1 MSTSISAC
9 YDFAAHTPRDFS
21 RKSAVPYSLLGSAAV
36 ACLVVGCAW
45 TVYTNVFA
53 AGIYPSAGNFDVAVI
68 KRSPAPVR
76 TVLAASNTSIVIE
89 SPPVISA
96 PAVVA
101 QGPSFSFADRFSA
114 AAPQSVAA
122 APQAV
127 ATPPQA
133 VAAAP
138 QAVTAPPQPE
148 RQVAA
153 LAPVTP
159 PPAAAP
165 ERKVA
170 DAVPMPAS
178 RPADARKSAGASVR
192 DMAQRAK
199 AAVMSVASND
209 KPEAPAKPPTIFERL
224 FGKFESTIS
233 NSGSALAYAS
243 ADASST
249 GSLGPA
255 SQNIASVGT
264 GALYDRQTAVYDIAA
279 HMVYLPDGTKLEAH
293 SGLGS
298 SLDDPRSANI
308 RMRGVTPP
316 HLYDLKPR
324 EALFHGVAALR
335 LNPVGGEESIYGRS
349 GLLAHTF
356 MLGPNGDSNGCVS
369 FRDYNAFLDA
379 YRNKGV
385 RRLAVVAHL

>member
-1 MSTSISAC
+1 MSSSNSAC
-9 YDFAAHTPRDFS
+9 YDFAATPRDFS
-21 RKSAVPYSLLGSAAV
+21 RKAVVPYGFLGSAAV
-36 ACLVVGCAW
+36 ACLVAGCAW

-53 AGIYPSAGNFDVAVI
+53 AGVYPSASNFDVAVI
-68 KRSPAPVR
+68 KRAPVPVR
-76 TVLAASNTSIVIE
+76 TALAASNTSVVVE
-89 SPPVISA
+89 TPPVISA

-101 QGPSFSFADRFSA
+101 QGPSFSFADRFAA

-122 APQAV
+122 APQE
-127 ATPPQA
+127 

-138 QAVTAPPQPE
+138 QAVAPE

-159 PPAAAP
+159 PAA

-178 RPADARKSAGASVR
+178 RPAHKGAGASVR

-224 FGKFESTIS
+224 FGKFESTVS

-249 GSLGPA
+249 SSLGPA
-255 SQNIASVGT
+255 SQNIASLGT
-264 GALYDRQTAVYDIAA
+264 GALYDRQTAVYDISA

-335 LNPVGGEESIYGRS
+335 LNPVGGEGAIYGRS

-369 FRDYNAFLDA
+369 FRDYNAFLEA

>member
-9 YDFAAHTPRDFS
+9 YDFSAPTPRNFP
-21 RKSAVPYSLLGSAAV
+21 RKAGAINFFGSAAV

-45 TVYTNVFA
+45 TVYSNIFA

-68 KRSPAPVR
+68 KRPPTPVRNVLTASNSSVVVESARVAPAPVM
-76 TVLAASNTSIVIE
+76 VSQGPV
-89 SPPVISA
+89 SPGPVS
-96 PAVVA
+96 
-101 QGPSFSFADRFSA
+101 QGPSFSFDDRFAA

-122 APQAV
+122 APQ
-127 ATPPQA
+127 
-133 VAAAP
+133 
-138 QAVTAPPQPE
+138 PE

-153 LAPVTP
+153 LGPAA
-159 PPAAAP
+159 PPASAP
-165 ERKVA
+165 EHKVA

-178 RPADARKSAGASVR
+178 RPRSSGASVR

-209 KPEAPAKPPTIFERL
+209 KPEAPTKPPTIFERL
-224 FGKFESTIS
+224 FGKFESTAS
-233 NSGSALAYAS
+233 NAGSALAYAS
-243 ADASST
+243 ADVSST
-249 GSLGPA
+249 SSLGPA
-255 SQNIASVGT
+255 NQNIASVGT
-264 GALYDRQTAVYDIAA
+264 GALYDRQTAVYDISA

-298 SLDDPRSANI
+298 SLDDPRSASV

-335 LNPVGGEESIYGRS
+335 LNPVGGEGAIYGRA

-369 FRDYNAFLDA
+369 FRDYNAFLNA
-379 YRNKGV
+379 YRNQGV

>member
-1 MSTSISAC
+1 MSSSNSAC
-9 YDFAAHTPRDFS
+9 YDFAATPRNFS
-21 RKSAVPYSLLGSAAV
+21 RKAVVPYGFLGSAAV
-36 ACLVVGCAW
+36 ACLVAGCAW

-53 AGIYPSAGNFDVAVI
+53 AGVYPSAGNFDVAVI
-68 KRSPAPVR
+68 KRAPAPVR
-76 TVLAASNTSIVIE
+76 TALAASNTSVVVE
-89 SPPVISA
+89 TPPVISA

-101 QGPSFSFADRFSA
+101 QGPSLSFADRFAA

-127 ATPPQA
+127 S
-133 VAAAP
+133 
-138 QAVTAPPQPE
+138 
-148 RQVAA
+148 
-153 LAPVTP
+153 P

-178 RPADARKSAGASVR
+178 RPAESRKGAGASVR
-192 DMAQRAK
+192 DVAQRAK
-199 AAVMSVASND
+199 AAMMSVASND

-224 FGKFESTIS
+224 FGKFESSVS

-243 ADASST
+243 ADVSST
-249 GSLGPA
+249 SSLGPA
-255 SQNIASVGT
+255 SQNIASLGT
-264 GALYDRQTAVYDIAA
+264 GALYDRQTAVYDISA

-335 LNPVGGEESIYGRS
+335 LNPVGGEGSIYGRS

>member
-1 MSTSISAC
+1 MSSSNSAC
-9 YDFAAHTPRDFS
+9 YDFAATPRDFS
-21 RKSAVPYSLLGSAAV
+21 RKAVVPYGFLGSAAV
-36 ACLVVGCAW
+36 ACLVAGCAW

-53 AGIYPSAGNFDVAVI
+53 AGVYPSASNFDVAVI
-68 KRSPAPVR
+68 KRAPAPVR
-76 TVLAASNTSIVIE
+76 TALAASNTSVVVE
-89 SPPVISA
+89 TPPVISA

-101 QGPSFSFADRFSA
+101 QGPSFSFADRFAA

-127 ATPPQA
+127 E
-133 VAAAP
+133 
-138 QAVTAPPQPE
+138 PE

-153 LAPVTP
+153 LAPVTL
-159 PPAAAP
+159 PPAAA
-165 ERKVA
+165 ERKLA

-178 RPADARKSAGASVR
+178 RPARKGAGASVR

-224 FGKFESTIS
+224 FGKFESTVS

-249 GSLGPA
+249 SSLGPA
-255 SQNIASVGT
+255 SQNIASLGT
-264 GALYDRQTAVYDIAA
+264 GALYDRQTAVYDISA

-335 LNPVGGEESIYGRS
+335 LNPVGGEGAIYGRS

-369 FRDYNAFLDA
+369 FRDYNAFLEA